1 MSTGKAGAARA
12 ARGDHGPFEPFEP
25 FSGISSS
32 TNVPHLPHG
41 RNPLSF
47 CRRRIPWGFASQPA
61 RNHETSRPGTQ
72 QSHTFAAPSR
82 DPLTTN
88 FGIPLPSIVAVI
100 VASWPR
106 PCQSYLPSPPLL
118 LLSLLARW
126 APEANF
132 FHSFHS
138 FFHAAFFPCAR
149 LPPSNLSFLQAPSL
163 DSQPPF
169 VLRVKCGP
177 CGLQLVDR
185 RGLAPSSSLL
195 LPTFSRAFLCSDD
208 VLPWHIDQPGPPEP
222 LSPFRDIHLPSYL
235 PVCDFGSR
243 LLIPFTTSSLS
254 LSPSFGKH
262 HTTFSPPAAND
273 PQPRQSRSLAPVL
286 ETPRSSR
293 TQDRTTSWRG
303 YIPATSG
310 PPLLEQPWTPPW
322 PRPLLSTPTAS

>member
-61 RNHETSRPGTQ
+61 SQPGTTRPADQAQ

-118 LLSLLARW
+118 LLSLFARW

-138 FFHAAFFPCAR
+138 FFHAASLPCAR

-177 CGLQLVDR
+177 CGLRLVDR
-185 RGLAPSSSLL
+185 RGLAPSLLASSSLPPPVHSFVL
-195 LPTFSRAFLCSDD
+195 TTSCRGISINRGLQSLFHHFVTFIYQ
-208 VLPWHIDQPGPPEP
+208 VT
-222 LSPFRDIHLPSYL
+222 SPF
-235 PVCDFGSR
+235 
-243 LLIPFTTSSLS
+243 
-254 LSPSFGKH
+254 
-262 HTTFSPPAAND
+262 
-273 PQPRQSRSLAPVL
+273 
-286 ETPRSSR
+286 
-293 TQDRTTSWRG
+293 
-303 YIPATSG
+303 ATSDHDF
-310 PPLLEQPWTPPW
+310 
-322 PRPLLSTPTAS
+322 

>member
-61 RNHETSRPGTQ
+61 RNHETRRPGTAKPHICCSFPRSSDHQ
-72 QSHTFAAPSR
+72 FWHTPSFHCGS
-82 DPLTTN
+82 N
-88 FGIPLPSIVAVI
+88 S
-100 VASWPR
+100 
-106 PCQSYLPSPPLL
+106 
-118 LLSLLARW
+118 SLLAS
-126 APEANF
+126 ALSIGP
-132 FHSFHS
+132 FHFLSYYSHCLLLAG
-138 FFHAAFFPCAR
+138 HPR
-149 LPPSNLSFLQAPSL
+149 LISSILSTLFSTRRSFLAPALHRPIFLSLPAPSL

-208 VLPWHIDQPGPPEP
+208 VLPWHIDQPGPLEP

-254 LSPSFGKH
+254 LSPSFGKQ
-262 HTTFSPPAAND
+262 HTTLSPPAAND
-273 PQPRQSRSLAPVL
+273 PQPRQSRSLDPIL
-286 ETPRSSR
+286 ETPRSNR
-293 TQDRTTSWRG
+293 TQDKTTSWRD

-310 PPLLEQPWTPPW
+310 PLLLEQQWTPPW